1 MVLVAACRYPTTGSP
16 AVLIHSDGSA
26 NVTWPEG
33 SMAATL
39 DPEEPP
45 VAGSIAST
53 SSSSP
58 GAPAPIKGYRLLAMY
73 RTITGVAASFDSTG
87 GFVQWPNGQLM
98 LVWNRKDGTAYGP
111 DGRVT
116 HTFNNRR
123 WATAHCAHCQ
133 GQCAAVSCQ
142 AAEPGLCTSSVWLGS
157 GLCGLLLHVSQQ
169 PVGTVPAACSA
180 PAGTFGA
187 SEASKLSLMQLGT

>member
-1 MVLVAACRYPTTGSP
+1 MHVHAEHDMHAHACRYPATGSP

-26 NVTWPEG
+26 SLSWPEG

-39 DPEEPP
+39 DPENHVVP
-45 VAGSIAST
+45 GSMAST
-53 SSSSP
+53 SSSA

-87 GFVQWPNGQLM
+87 GFVQWPSGQLM

-123 WATAHCAHCQ
+123 CVKAHHTQ
-133 GQCAAVSCQ
+133 W
-142 AAEPGLCTSSVWLGS
+142 LCTCVASADARTVHNFSSIRQQHMRLVAE
-157 GLCGLLLHVSQQ
+157 GL
-169 PVGTVPAACSA
+169 PA
-180 PAGTFGA
+180 PPWH
-187 SEASKLSLMQLGT
+187 SL